1 VFLLSSSTKEK
12 RNLTGVGYSDTPMG
26 EKKREEATV
35 VMVRRSGQQVQVAA
49 AV

>member
-12 RNLTGVGYSDTPMG
+12 RNLTGVGYPHG
-26 EKKREEATV
+26 KKKEEATV